1 MLPHNKIIKTTV
13 KEFLEPEN
21 LFQIGSSRSWVD
33 DNGYYFII
41 VEFATNGYSKGAS
54 LNAGVS
60 FLWESTESLNKM
72 LSYNYG
78 CDVSTGVGYVEYKND
93 DEAFQIVK
101 RPPHRARRPGGDPGP
116 MDGGQRDHRR
126 RRRPAHGAGGP
137 HHQAGGRR
145 PRRR

>member
-60 FLWESTESLNKM
+60 FLWESTESLSRKLYVQTVEKPCIYM
-72 LSYNYG
+72 GKQKAIIVGFTVEIIS
-78 CDVSTGVGYVEYKND
+78 STGSVRHILSLIWK
-93 DEAFQIVK
+93 
-101 RPPHRARRPGGDPGP
+101 
-116 MDGGQRDHRR
+116 
-126 RRRPAHGAGGP
+126 
-137 HHQAGGRR
+137 
-145 PRRR
+145 

>member
-21 LFQIGSSRSWVD
+21 LFQIGSSRSWID

-41 VEFATNGYSKGAS
+41 VEFVTNGYSKGAS

-60 FLWESTESLNKM
+60 FLWESTESLNEM

-78 CDVSTGVGYVEYKND
+78 CDVSTGAGYVEYKND
-93 DEAFQIVK
+93 DEAFQIGIEKLAK
-101 RPPHRARRPGGDPGP
+101 RALEEVDEYRKFSD
-116 MDGGQRDHRR
+116 MDY
-126 RRRPAHGAGGP
+126 AKFCL
-137 HHQAGGRR
+137 
-145 PRRR
+145 

>member
-1 MLPHNKIIKTTV
+1 M
-13 KEFLEPEN
+13 
-21 LFQIGSSRSWVD
+21 FQIGSSRSWVD

-93 DEAFQIVK
+93 DEAFQIVIEK
-101 RPPHRARRPGGDPGP
+101 LAKSALKEIDEYRKFSDMEYANPVCRSKLVNCQNIEDSGSYIIW
-116 MDGGQRDHRR
+116 QCSVS
-126 RRRPAHGAGGP
+126 
-137 HHQAGGRR
+137 
-145 PRRR
+145 

>member
-60 FLWESTESLNKM
+60 FLWESTESLNKCYHITMDVM
-72 LSYNYG
+72 LVPVLVMWNIK
-78 CDVSTGVGYVEYKND
+78 TMM
-93 DEAFQIVK
+93 
-101 RPPHRARRPGGDPGP
+101 RRF
-116 MDGGQRDHRR
+116 RLS
-126 RRRPAHGAGGP
+126 
-137 HHQAGGRR
+137 
-145 PRRR
+145 